1 MAGLDA
7 AAYMSGYSTV
17 LGQFGFP
24 DLEMVTMSEMV
35 ENAKRMV
42 EATNLPVI
50 ADCDTGYGGTHNV
63 RRAVREYEKA
73 GVAAIHIEDQT
84 TPKRCGHIAGKEVV
98 SPGAGALALRGRR
111 RRQAERRHRHHRS
124 HRLVRLRQR
133 RLGGPPRTR
142 PDLRRRRRRPRLAG
156 DARPVARGRD
166 RVRRDDPR
174 PTPIWISPSTTPPR
188 SSGGAQEDPLTFE
201 ELGDLGYQ
209 YIFITL
215 YGLHS
220 GAHAAYEDFAN
231 IAENDEEAQFDLEE
245 RYIGHETESHHEL
258 SFVPRYQDIEAQ
270 FDPDASRRH
279 EESAGFT
286 DEESDPITTES
297 NDDD

>member
-1 MAGLDA
+1 
-7 AAYMSGYSTV
+7 MSGYSTV

-174 PTPIWISPSTTPPR
+174 DPPRSGSRLQLSPPR
-188 SSGGAQEDPLTFE
+188 SSGAHRRTRSPSRGWAIWATSTSSSRCTGSTRARTPPTRTSRTSPKTTRRRSSTSKSGTSATRPRATTSSPSSRGTRTSRPSSTPTPAGARSRP
-201 ELGDLGYQ
+201 
-209 YIFITL
+209 
-215 YGLHS
+215 
-220 GAHAAYEDFAN
+220 
-231 IAENDEEAQFDLEE
+231 
-245 RYIGHETESHHEL
+245 
-258 SFVPRYQDIEAQ
+258 
-270 FDPDASRRH
+270 ASPTRRATR
-279 EESAGFT
+279 S
-286 DEESDPITTES
+286 PPS
-297 NDDD
+297 NDDDD